1 MRNVLITGGAGF
13 IGSNLA
19 DQLVRIG
26 CNVRIFDNFST
37 GRGEFLETSNADVR
51 RGDLL
56 GDVDELRSAM
66 AGIDT
71 VFHLAANADVRDG
84 WNNPDRDAYQNVIAT
99 LNVANAAAGEG
110 VIDFVF
116 SSTGSIYGEAEIF
129 PTPENVAIPTQT
141 SLYGASKIA
150 AEGFLAA
157 YAHAKKLRV
166 TAFRFVSVLGP
177 RYSHGHVIDFVRQLA
192 KDPSKLHILGDGNQR
207 KSYMHVE
214 DCVRALI
221 DIRSDSG
228 FDVFNL
234 GTPEFST
241 VNSSAR
247 WIASVM
253 GLDPDITYSG
263 GDRGWIGDNPLILLD
278 VDKAKLAGWTT
289 QRSIESSVKDTVKWI
304 LENDWIL

>member
-99 LNVANAAAGEG
+99 LNVANAAAVEG

-116 SSTGSIYGEAEIF
+116 SSTGSIYG
-129 PTPENVAIPTQT
+129 
-141 SLYGASKIA
+141 
-150 AEGFLAA
+150 
-157 YAHAKKLRV
+157 
-166 TAFRFVSVLGP
+166 
-177 RYSHGHVIDFVRQLA
+177 
-192 KDPSKLHILGDGNQR
+192 
-207 KSYMHVE
+207 
-214 DCVRALI
+214 
-221 DIRSDSG
+221 
-228 FDVFNL
+228 
-234 GTPEFST
+234 
-241 VNSSAR
+241 
-247 WIASVM
+247 
-253 GLDPDITYSG
+253 
-263 GDRGWIGDNPLILLD
+263 
-278 VDKAKLAGWTT
+278 
-289 QRSIESSVKDTVKWI
+289 
-304 LENDWIL
+304 